1 MIKFF
6 RKIRYNL
13 MSENKTGKYLKYA
26 IGEIVLVVIGIL
38 IALQINN
45 WNEARKESVL
55 ELKILKSLELDLDEN
70 TQRIKQMMSSDSILI
85 SRNKILIQLLKED
98 QSSYHDSLRIYFGN
112 INTYFAFFPQV
123 MAYES
128 LKSEGV
134 NLIKNDSLRFSIIKL
149 FDDDYEKNAHTTEVK
164 KDMAMN
170 AYPFLSKQFE
180 MIILDNGWQGGIPND
195 YESLKGNTE
204 LINTISQFSNIKSSF
219 LSRSKSIYENTKA
232 TKRLVTDEINKLEN
246 K

>member
-1 MIKFF
+1 MEK
-6 RKIRYNL
+6 
-13 MSENKTGKYLKYA
+13 NKTGKYLTYA

-38 IALQINN
+38 IALSINN
-45 WNEARKESVL
+45 WSEARIESSV
-55 ELKILKSLELDLDEN
+55 ELKLLKTLELDLEEN
-70 TQRIKQMMSSDSILI
+70 MQRVNQMISSDSILLVQ
-85 SRNKILIQLLKED
+85 NKNLIQLLKED
-98 QSSYHDSLRIYFGN
+98 HSSYHDSLRIYFGN

-149 FDDDYEKNAHTTEVK
+149 FDDDYEINSHATEIK

-170 AYPFLSKQFE
+170 ISPFLSKHFE

-195 YESLKGNTE
+195 YESLKGNKE
-204 LINTISQFSNIKSSF
+204 LINTIAQFSSLRSTFSSF
-219 LSRSKSIYENTKA
+219 SKRIYENTKS
-232 TKRLVTDEINKLEN
+232 TKELITDEINKLEN